1 MSFVLG
7 PKNFKSKRTGDCIIL
22 DIWDPLWGGWGSG
35 WCWRAL
41 FIVGR
46 GRVCVGGVGGVRLR
60 FGWWLVGGL
69 GSLTVSR
76 RSFGDCLRVGRRG
89 WLVRVSECLHTLP
102 QVPDS
107 MQAVKRGGLVGAG
120 VRVGSETLHTLAAS
134 RYQRGQDRG
143 RSGAVRVGWVSPHC
157 GS

>member
-1 MSFVLG
+1 MLACLVH
-7 PKNFKSKRTGDCIIL
+7 C
-22 DIWDPLWGGWGSG
+22 
-35 WCWRAL
+35 RA
-41 FIVGR
+41 GA
-46 GRVCVGGVGGVRLR
+46 CACGGVGGVRLR

-89 WLVRVSECLHTLP
+89 WLARVSECLHTLP

-120 VRVGSETLHTLAAS
+120 VRARSETLHTLAAS
-134 RYQRGQDRG
+134 RYRRGQDRG
-143 RSGAVRVGWVSPHC
+143 RSGAVRVGWVSPHS
-157 GS
+157 GSWFPPSHSGR